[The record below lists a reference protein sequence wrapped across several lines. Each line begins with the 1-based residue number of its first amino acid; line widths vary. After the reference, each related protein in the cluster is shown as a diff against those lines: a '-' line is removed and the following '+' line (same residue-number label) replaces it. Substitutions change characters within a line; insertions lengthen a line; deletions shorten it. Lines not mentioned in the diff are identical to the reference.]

1 MAPILILVLQIFSF
15 AFIARAILSWFS
27 IGPNSSIYPVWSAIY
42 RMTEPILAPVRRVL
56 PPMGGIDLSIF
67 LVIIAINVIGIPIAT
82 AL

>member
-1 MAPILILVLQIFSF
+1 MAPILILLLQILSF
-15 AFIARAILSWFS
+15 AFIARAILSWFN
-27 IGPNSSIYPVWSAIY
+27 IGPSSSIYPAWKALY
-42 RMTEPILAPVRRVL
+42 RMTEPILAPIRRVL